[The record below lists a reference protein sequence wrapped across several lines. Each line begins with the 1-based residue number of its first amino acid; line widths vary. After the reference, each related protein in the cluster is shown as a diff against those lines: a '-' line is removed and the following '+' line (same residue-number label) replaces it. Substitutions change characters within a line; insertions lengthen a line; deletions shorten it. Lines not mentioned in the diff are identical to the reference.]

1 MEIFLVYFPS
11 NRCLWG
17 YGLPGRAWQ
26 LVNKDNRAGTQAVWK
41 LLFFGACSLKFFIW
55 TSASLRDIVML
66 FTTATKSYRKH
77 YSLSF
82 LPTSYSPLQNFATT
96 DVCHNTYCW
105 LSLCFP
111 KKRIMSFKGT
121 SWKAGQWFLT
131 VWSNNLCNFIAVF
144 VSERDLKLG
153 ARDCL
158 QVVCNCQSPA
168 WNQVEKAELQK

>member
-96 DVCHNTYCW
+96 DVCHNTYCC

-111 KKRIMSFKGT
+111 KKRIMSFREHHGKQASDFWLSEVT
-121 SWKAGQWFLT
+121 IYAILLLFLFLRET
-131 VWSNNLCNFIAVF
+131 LNWEQGI
-144 VSERDLKLG
+144 VSK
-153 ARDCL
+153 
-158 QVVCNCQSPA
+158 
-168 WNQVEKAELQK
+168 